1 MKENFKI
8 INLTKYLLDKFDK
21 YLTNFPNKDI
31 ELKKDIY
38 TTSYEMLKLLYECN
52 SSNDLKL
59 RVVLQDKLVSYVKFL
74 DFMISRC
81 YKKQIINQKR
91 YLKFGEDLEYI
102 YASLIKWKA
111 TTVKS
116 IS

>member
-8 INLTKYLLDKFDK
+8 INLTKDLLDKFDK

-59 RVVLQDKLVSYVKFL
+59 RVVLKDKLVSYVKFCEK
-74 DFMISRC
+74 F
-81 YKKQIINQKR
+81 
-91 YLKFGEDLEYI
+91 LKS
-102 YASLIKWKA
+102 SLF
-111 TTVKS
+111 
-116 IS
+116 